1 MISKPNDFFSDD
13 ISISTV
19 ESDCSKENLVITSN
33 IEVFSIPIENLSPHP
48 LAQLTYQTKS
58 LFSLKLSL
66 LLVGQLENITVKMNK
81 NGQYQIIDGISRFL
95 AAQELDFKF
104 LNCIIINVDDSKVPF
119 LRIQK
124 NIFLPKSLIE
134 RIKMVDEFLNK
145 IGSSQGKQR
154 NLKDLMELIGEYKV
168 IPSQLQGRYDIVR
181 TVFDLKYSIST
192 LIKLHKIYK
201 FEHFGNDEIQALK
214 LMEKIDQNIY
224 SIDGAYKLMTSLINK
239 KERKENREILEKD
252 RVSENVWFKVFEQ
265 SSTNLS
271 NLAQL
276 KPSFAMFSPPYWKMR
291 QYRNQGMI
299 RYGQEPTLSQYF
311 HNSKK
316 IMQELIKIMDDNGV
330 IVIVIGESYKY
341 GYKSITSKYEMM
353 LLECGLEILGVCE
366 WVKKNPN
373 PVVPDYFFRPANEKI
388 FVCKIKGAKINFN
401 SKRKPTKDQ
410 KISIKKCQ
418 TKKGSENRYYVQEES
433 TIITN
438 VITTPSFN
446 PFEYKKYD
454 PTFSHDAPCP
464 MEIYDIFTGS
474 YTLPG
479 MTAIDIFCG
488 SGQGMESFVRH
499 GCNAIGVD
507 IDHESVEFCKKRMNM
522 VLGKENELISAA

>member
-66 LLVGQLENITVKMNK
+66 LLVGQLENITVKMTK
-81 NGQYQIIDGISRFL
+81 HGQYQIIDGISRFL

-104 LNCIIINVDDSKVPF
+104 LNCIIIDEDDSKVPF

-224 SIDGAYKLMTSLINK
+224 SIDGAG
-239 KERKENREILEKD
+239 
-252 RVSENVWFKVFEQ
+252 
-265 SSTNLS
+265 
-271 NLAQL
+271 LA
-276 KPSFAMFSPPYWKMR
+276 P
-291 QYRNQGMI
+291 
-299 RYGQEPTLSQYF
+299 
-311 HNSKK
+311 
-316 IMQELIKIMDDNGV
+316 
-330 IVIVIGESYKY
+330 
-341 GYKSITSKYEMM
+341 
-353 LLECGLEILGVCE
+353 
-366 WVKKNPN
+366 
-373 PVVPDYFFRPANEKI
+373 
-388 FVCKIKGAKINFN
+388 
-401 SKRKPTKDQ
+401 
-410 KISIKKCQ
+410 
-418 TKKGSENRYYVQEES
+418 
-433 TIITN
+433 
-438 VITTPSFN
+438 
-446 PFEYKKYD
+446 
-454 PTFSHDAPCP
+454 
-464 MEIYDIFTGS
+464 
-474 YTLPG
+474 
-479 MTAIDIFCG
+479 
-488 SGQGMESFVRH
+488 
-499 GCNAIGVD
+499 
-507 IDHESVEFCKKRMNM
+507 
-522 VLGKENELISAA
+522 